1 MKRFIQNI
9 QNIWKVEE
17 LRKRILLT
25 LGLILVYRIG
35 SFVIIPGVNYE
46 ALSTKSSDQNLLET
60 LLSVFSGGGFTHAS
74 IMALGIMPYISAS
87 IIMQLLGM
95 AVPAVQKMQN
105 EGESGRKQIN
115 NYTRILTIII
125 CALQAPSYL
134 SLYVDQKQAMTDFNM
149 LGISET
155 FWWTQTI
162 LILISGSMF
171 AVWLG
176 ERITEKGIGNGVS
189 LLITVGILSRL
200 PGAFFEEFGKSIE
213 AGNLIR
219 LVLEI
224 VLFMLVILA
233 TILIVQGVR
242 RIPLNTAKRIAG
254 ARAAEDVNGARNYL
268 PIKVNASGVMPIIF
282 AQAIMTIPMMIY
294 SSATG
299 GKGEGGFLQQ
309 TLGDP
314 YGLSYNLLLCT
325 LIIVFTYFYTAIMI
339 NPSKIA
345 DDLKKSGGFVPGV
358 RPGEETAE
366 HIDSVVSRIT
376 FPGSLFLA
384 LIAILPSIAK
394 LAGVNDGFA
403 MFFGGTSILIMVGV
417 VLDTLQ
423 QIETYQLNRN
433 MDSLMDGTRV
443 RGRRGANEFSGM

>member
-60 LLSVFSGGGFTHAS
+60 LLSVFSGGGFTNAS

-95 AVPAVQKMQN
+95 AVPAVQKMQS

-134 SLYVDQKQAMTDFNM
+134 SLYVDQKQAMPADAT
-149 LGISET
+149 T

-162 LILISGSMF
+162 LILIAGSMF

-200 PGAFFEEFGKSIE
+200 PSAFFAEVFGSKNYIL
-213 AGNLIR
+213 LI
-219 LVLEI
+219 LEVVFFMI
-224 VLFMLVILA
+224 IILF

-254 ARAAEDVNGARNYL
+254 ARAAEDMNGARNYL

-282 AQAIMTIPMMIY
+282 AQAIMTIPMMVY

-299 GKGEGGFLQQ
+299 GKGEGGFLQR

-314 YGLSYNLLLCT
+314 YGFSYNLLLCV

-384 LIAILPSIAK
+384 LIAILPAIAK

-403 MFFGGTSILIMVGV
+403 MFFGGTSVLIMVGV

-433 MDSLMDGTRV
+433 MDTLMDGTRV
-443 RGRRGANEFSGM
+443 RGRKGANEFSGM

>member
-17 LRKRILLT
+17 LRNRIILT
-25 LGLILVYRIG
+25 LGLILVYRVG
-35 SFVIIPGVNYE
+35 SFIIIPGVNYD
-46 ALSTKSSDQNLLET
+46 ALSTKQSTQNTLET
-60 LLSVFSGGGFTHAS
+60 LLSLFSGGGFTNAS
-74 IMALGIMPYISAS
+74 VMALGIMPYISAS

-95 AVPAVQKMQN
+95 AVPAVQKMQS

-134 SLYVDQKQAMTDFNM
+134 SLYVQQKGAMPVDA
-149 LGISET
+149 ST

-162 LILISGSMF
+162 LVLIAGSMF

-176 ERITEKGIGNGVS
+176 ERITEKGIGNGIS

-200 PGAFFEEFGKSIE
+200 PGAFFAEFGQSVQG
-213 AGNLIR
+213 GNLIK

-224 VLFMLVILA
+224 VAFMLVVLV

-242 RIPLNTAKRIAG
+242 QIPLNTAKR
-254 ARAAEDVNGARNYL
+254 VVGARNVDERVARSYL

-282 AQAIMTIPMMIY
+282 AQAIMTIPVMIY
-294 SSATG
+294 SSATDPADQG
-299 GKGEGGFLQQ
+299 GAIQR
-309 TLGDP
+309 TLGDV
-314 YGLSYNLLLCT
+314 YGLSYNLLLCV

-345 DDLKKSGGFVPGV
+345 DDLKRSGGFIPGV

-366 HIDSVVSRIT
+366 HIDSIVTRIT

-384 LIAILPSIAK
+384 LIAVLPAIAK

-423 QIETYQLNRN
+423 QIETYQLNRH
-433 MDSLMDGTRV
+433 MDSLMEGTRV
-443 RGRRGANEFSGM
+443 RGRREANELSGF